1 MPNESVLLASTTATE
16 ATGYPA
22 GRYMPITHVQQKLHV
37 VPYYWDPI
45 GLAYVVAQ
53 QAGSSGGTGLTDAQ
67 LRASAVPVSLA
78 TNTPDVTDRVGR
90 LLGHVTVDSAPTTA
104 VTNAGTFAV
113 QATGTVGVN
122 NFPATQAVSN
132 AGTFAVQSA
141 ATLAAETTKVIGTVN
156 VAAGQTITAT
166 QATGTNLHVV
176 VDSAPTTAVTAATLP
191 LPTGAALE
199 AGNLAALNQFNQ
211 TTNSDYLGEI
221 VRELRI
227 MNLLLKIGLNV
238 PDELESFRVDPFY
251 SAFSN

>member
-78 TNTPDVTDRVGR
+78 TNTPDVTDRAAR

-122 NFPATQAVSN
+122 NFPATQAVSLATN
-132 AGTFAVQSA
+132 TPDVTDRAGRLVG
-141 ATLAAETTKVIGTVN
+141 V
-156 VAAGQTITAT
+156 
-166 QATGTNLHVV
+166 
-176 VDSAPTTAVTAATLP
+176 VTAAGDTAN
-191 LPTGAALE
+191 GATD
-199 AGNLAALNQFNQ
+199 AGNPVKIGGKANSAAPTPVTSGQRVDAWRDLFGRAVVSDLDPEYGLAAAC
-211 TTNSDYLGEI
+211 D
-221 VRELRI
+221 
-227 MNLLLKIGLNV
+227 LLK
-238 PDELESFRVDPFY
+238 P
-251 SAFSN
+251 

>member
-176 VDSAPTTAVTAATLP
+176 VDSAPTTAVTAAALP
-191 LPTGAALE
+191 LPAGAALE
-199 AGNLAALNQFNQ
+199 AGNLAALVQYNAGVQ
-211 TTNSDYLGEI
+211 TDLLSAVL
-221 VRELRI
+221 RELRI
-227 MNLLLKIGLNV
+227 TNYLLQSGLNV
-238 PDELESFRVDPFY
+238 SDDLDLFRADPSY
-251 SAFSN
+251 SLVS